1 MTTLRQIT
9 ACLFFLG
16 ALGLLIQLFSAGFAW
31 GLLLGAG
38 LGFALAYALWPSKR
52 HGHGRNDNSF
62 LDLLEWVIEFPV
74 ELLLWLL
81 RLVGGLFRGKGDG
94 FDLDL

>member
-1 MTTLRQIT
+1 MTSLRQIS

-31 GLLLGAG
+31 SLLLGAG
-38 LGFALAYALWPSKR
+38 LGFALAYVLWPSK
-52 HGHGRNDNSF
+52 HQDDGRNDNVL

-81 RLVGGLFRGKGDG
+81 RLLGRLFRGKGDG
-94 FDLDL
+94 FDL

>member
-1 MTTLRQIT
+1 MPTLRQIA

-16 ALGLLIQLFSAGFAW
+16 ALGLLIQLFSTGFAW
-31 GLLLGAG
+31 SLLLGAG
-38 LGFALAYALWPSKR
+38 LGFALAYALWPSK
-52 HGHGRNDNSF
+52 HQDDGRNDNA
-62 LDLLEWVIEFPV
+62 LIDLLGWVIEFPG

-81 RLVGGLFRGKGDG
+81 RLLGGLFRGKGND

>member
-1 MTTLRQIT
+1 M
-9 ACLFFLG
+9 
-16 ALGLLIQLFSAGFAW
+16 
-31 GLLLGAG
+31 LGAG
-38 LGFALAYALWPSKR
+38 LGFALAYALWPSKQQDD
-52 HGHGRNDNSF
+52 GRNDNVF

-81 RLVGGLFRGKGDG
+81 RLLGGLFRGKGDG